1 MRDLSNCG
9 ERLTES
15 DWEDFAKRIGKKWI
29 YGLVLTSKRI
39 PQARGH
45 QRSSSDTQAF
55 RERTKRDARDE
66 LQRELEKLEVT
77 ARENKK
83 TTVGRQFA
91 GFQHLFERFLQE
103 EGPSL
108 EWDHIQKLPEDA
120 VSETHGRAETG
131 RGRYLAL
138 LSFFPWKKSKW
149 HPE

>member
-1 MRDLSNCG
+1 M
-9 ERLTES
+9 EET
-15 DWEDFAKRIGKKWI
+15 
-29 YGLVLTSKRI
+29 

-66 LQRELEKLEVT
+66 LQRELEKLEAT

-83 TTVGRQFA
+83 AIISRQFA

-120 VSETHGRAETG
+120 VSETQLYRNENC
-131 RGRYLAL
+131 RKEISLSSSP
-138 LSFFPWKKSKW
+138 LSFLRININTISCNNIVLVYFNQFCIDSVLIVS
-149 HPE
+149 

>member
-1 MRDLSNCG
+1 MRNISPSNCD
-9 ERLTES
+9 ERLIGA
-15 DWEDFAKRIGKKWI
+15 DWEDFAKRIGKKKVSI
-29 YGLVLTSKRI
+29 YNTEET

-66 LQRELEKLEVT
+66 LQRELEKLQAT
-77 ARENKK
+77 ARENK
-83 TTVGRQFA
+83 TTIFSRQFA

-120 VSETHGRAETG
+120 VSEIRSC
-131 RGRYLAL
+131 RNRKIMRKYLPLFFL
-138 LSFFPWKKSKW
+138 LN
-149 HPE
+149 